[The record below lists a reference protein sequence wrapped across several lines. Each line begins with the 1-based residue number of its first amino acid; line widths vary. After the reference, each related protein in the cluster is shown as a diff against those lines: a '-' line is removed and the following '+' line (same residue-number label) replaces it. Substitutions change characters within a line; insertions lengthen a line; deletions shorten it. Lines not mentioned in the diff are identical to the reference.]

1 MRTTYEADYMGP
13 KQFGMHALHLTRNCE
28 NLEHVLNDV
37 HGLCQVGQPE
47 AGKGQIVQSGQG
59 FGQPFVIA
67 GQTAKA
73 GGPAEAAFNHPAAR

>member
-37 HGLCQVGQPE
+37 HGIWQVGQHE
-47 AGKGQIVQSGQG
+47 RQ
-59 FGQPFVIA
+59 
-67 GQTAKA
+67 AKA
-73 GGPAEAAFNHPAAR
+73 R

>member
-37 HGLCQVGQPE
+37 HDLCQGGNMRQ
-47 AGKGQIVQSGQG
+47 
-59 FGQPFVIA
+59 
-67 GQTAKA
+67 AKA
-73 GGPAEAAFNHPAAR
+73 R